1 MYIQINLTQNP
12 RSTAQEKGTSIQG
25 GRIHH
30 YTKSSVRQM
39 RQIYKEAIV
48 ADLAKR
54 GQLTRPRF
62 TGPVMMSVT
71 FYYHT
76 AKKKDHLK
84 FKSTKPDLDNMVK
97 LLLDVLADDIGCFEV
112 GDQQVSVLYLKK
124 KWTKDEPWIAINIDQ
139 ISEVEDDE
147 KPV

>member
-25 GRIHH
+25 GKIHH

-39 RQIYKEAIV
+39 RQIYKEAII

-54 GQLTRPRF
+54 GQLTRLHF

-84 FKSTKPDLDNMVK
+84 FKQTKPDLDNMVK
-97 LLLDVLADDIGCFEV
+97 LLQDVLDELGFFEV
-112 GDQQVSVLYLKK
+112 GDQQVAVLYLKK